1 MKPSTGHGALLCI
14 GLAGLL
20 AILNAT
26 SCAHNPP
33 SVGGVRGAS
42 VSADRPWEPP
52 REALIPSGAGDA
64 AREAPTLPGALHVR
78 ADSMTLA
85 TILDLALRNS
95 TQTRAAWASA
105 RAAAAAY
112 GSRKGDYFPEIGI
125 GGFYSRSETPKTDF
139 EGTNLSRMYGP
150 SADLSYLLFNFGGRK
165 AGVDEARQAL
175 YAANWTH
182 NATIQVVIRQVEDAY
197 YQYLTAKALL
207 QAQEATLK
215 EAQASLDA
223 ARTRHDAG
231 LGTIA
236 DVLQAQTATSQA
248 QLDVDGTQGLI
259 ATTRGVL
266 ATAMGLPANTDY
278 DIELPQEELP
288 IHEVSAV
295 VEDLLAT
302 AQRRRPD
309 LAAARA
315 QAMQSRARL
324 RKVKAEGYPAITASG
339 TLGRTFDDNPDI
351 FADIYGASVRL
362 RVPIFTG
369 FSHLYDVRQA
379 RAESDLAQARFE
391 SAEQQVTL
399 QVWTSYYDLK
409 TAETRV
415 RTTDDLLKS
424 ATESQD
430 VALGRYRAGVGSI
443 LDLLSA
449 QAALSRARAQHVQA
463 RGDWYSAVAGL
474 AYATGTLGLSDKEGT
489 Q

>member
-1 MKPSTGHGALLCI
+1 MRAARVGVIKGT
-14 GLAGLL
+14 GLAVLFVVL
-20 AILNAT
+20 TAT

-42 VSADRPWEPP
+42 GSADRPWVPP
-52 REALIPSGAGDA
+52 RDALIPAKPADRP
-64 AREAPTLPGALHVR
+64 RETPTLPGALHVR
-78 ADSMTLA
+78 ADSLTLA

-95 TQTRAAWASA
+95 TQTRAAWAAA

-112 GSRKGDYFPEIGI
+112 GSRRGDYLPEIGV
-125 GGFYSRSETPKTDF
+125 GGFYARSETPKQDF
-139 EGTNLSRMYGP
+139 DGTNLSRTYGP

-175 YAANWTH
+175 YAANWQH
-182 NATIQVVIRQVEDAY
+182 NATIQAVVRQVEEAY

-207 QAQEATLK
+207 VAQQATLD
-215 EAQASLDA
+215 EAQANLDA

-236 DVLQAQTATSQA
+236 DVLQAQTAVSQT
-248 QLDVDGTQGLI
+248 QLDLDGTQGLI
-259 ATTRGVL
+259 ATTRGTL

-288 IHEVSAV
+288 IQEVSAM

-302 AQRRRPD
+302 AQRQRPD

-324 RKVKAEGYPAITASG
+324 RKVKAEGYPAVTASG

-351 FADIYGASVRL
+351 FADVYGASVRL

-379 RAESDLAQARFE
+379 SAESDLAQARYE
-391 SAEQQVTL
+391 SAEQLVTL

-409 TAETRV
+409 TAEARI
-415 RTTDDLLKS
+415 RTSDDLLKS
-424 ATESQD
+424 ASESQD
-430 VALGRYRAGVGSI
+430 VALGRYRAGVGSF

-449 QAALSRARAQHVQA
+449 QAALSRARAQRVQA
-463 RGDWYSAVAGL
+463 RGDWYSAVANL